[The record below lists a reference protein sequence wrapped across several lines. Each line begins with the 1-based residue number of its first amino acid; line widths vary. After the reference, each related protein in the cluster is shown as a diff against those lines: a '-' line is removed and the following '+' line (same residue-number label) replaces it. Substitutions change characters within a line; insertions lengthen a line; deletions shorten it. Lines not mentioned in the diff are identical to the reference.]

1 MGFSLQCRG
10 HFYSSELYK
19 EKDRQEEQVYIF
31 AWEQKSKLI
40 EIPRGN
46 QVRIKTGKRGH
57 VSD

>member
-19 EKDRQEEQVYIF
+19 EKNRQEEQGLF

-40 EIPRGN
+40 EILHGK
-46 QVRIKTGKRGH
+46 QDRIKTGKRGH